1 MCFMVK
7 INKLIQGKLL
17 EHLKGKNI
25 SSAQNISLLSQNTSD
40 TKHAGIFQLSGSSL
54 TSGHNRVSYSSDTN
68 RPALVQTPQV
78 VASVPQDCPPLEMPV
93 PSPRLSPVLL
103 TSCL

>member
-68 RPALVQTPQV
+68 RPALVQTHRLWPQSRKT
-78 VASVPQDCPPLEMPV
+78 APHLRCQSQVPGY
-93 PSPRLSPVLL
+93 LL
-103 TSCL
+103 YF